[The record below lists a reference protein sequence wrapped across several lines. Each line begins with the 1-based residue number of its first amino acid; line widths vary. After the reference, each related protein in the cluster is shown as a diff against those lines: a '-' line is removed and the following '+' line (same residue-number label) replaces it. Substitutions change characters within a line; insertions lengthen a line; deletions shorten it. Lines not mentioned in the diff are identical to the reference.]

1 MYHPRC
7 RRTRVPCQHQAHRH
21 ALVAAFFRCV
31 WRRTRETRHRCSG
44 EWIAI
49 AYHDIWRTHRSVHI
63 SSFHRTLRQC
73 AQKYPNR
80 ALGIHF
86 QSIGSKRCH
95 CGHEISFA
103 QRGRRLIRVPPFLGA
118 FPETGSLICGGDC
131 ATLSPMCG
139 IFAFTTR
146 NGKNAGEVLL
156 DGLSSLEY
164 RGYDSAGIYTPESGV
179 VKSVGAASHLRRK
192 IPAGFFGKSGIAH
205 LRWATHGEP
214 TEENAH
220 PHHDCTEDIWLV
232 HNGIIENHKE
242 LRKKLEDSGHTFLSS
257 TDTEVLSHLI
267 EEHLKST
274 EDFEKA
280 VVAALREV
288 KGTYGIAVQYKKDP
302 ELVIAARMG
311 SPVVLGLCEGERFVA
326 SDPSPILRH
335 TRQIVF
341 IEDGEIA
348 VLRPESHSIYK
359 LEGTPVSRDAESVQ
373 WSPED
378 AQRGGYDHFM
388 LKEIMEGPE
397 VIENTMRG
405 RLLVDDGMAKR
416 GGLESVADQLQG
428 MEHVVIVGCGTAYY
442 AGLTGEYMLE
452 EHAGLP
458 VEVELGSE
466 FRYRSPVL
474 NQKTILLAISQSGET
489 ADTLEAIRE
498 GKRRGAL
505 TLGIVNAVGSTIARE
520 TDAGVYN
527 HAGPE
532 IGVAS
537 TKAFVSQ
544 LTVLALMTIFLGR
557 QRSMSEDGAREIAR
571 ELKAIPG
578 KIREVL
584 EQRAHIEKLVE
595 KYIESRDFLYIGRKY
610 NAPVAFEGAL
620 KLKELSYIH
629 AEGCGAG
636 EMKHGPI
643 AMIDENFPTFA
654 VSTRDS
660 VYEKTASNIQ
670 EIKARKGPI
679 IALATE
685 GDKDI
690 QKIVDDVVYV
700 PKTIEMLSPLVNIVP
715 LHLFSYYFARAKGL
729 NPDRPR
735 NLAKSV
741 TVE

>member
-1 MYHPRC
+1 
-7 RRTRVPCQHQAHRH
+7 
-21 ALVAAFFRCV
+21 
-31 WRRTRETRHRCSG
+31 
-44 EWIAI
+44 
-49 AYHDIWRTHRSVHI
+49 
-63 SSFHRTLRQC
+63 
-73 AQKYPNR
+73 
-80 ALGIHF
+80 
-86 QSIGSKRCH
+86 
-95 CGHEISFA
+95 
-103 QRGRRLIRVPPFLGA
+103 
-118 FPETGSLICGGDC
+118 
-131 ATLSPMCG
+131 MCG
-139 IFAFTTR
+139 IVAYT
-146 NGKNAGEVLL
+146 GKKGKDAGGILL
-156 DGLSSLEY
+156 KGLLSLEY
-164 RGYDSAGIYTPESGV
+164 RGYDSAGIYLPESGS
-179 VKSVGAASHLRRK
+179 VKTPGAVAELRKK
-192 IPAGFFGKSGIAH
+192 IPKNFKGESGSAH

-214 TEENAH
+214 TEKNAH
-220 PHHDCTEDIWLV
+220 PHADCDGEIWVV
-232 HNGIIENHKE
+232 HNGIIENFKE
-242 LRKKLEDSGHTFLSS
+242 LKARLVKSGHTFKSDS
-257 TDTEVLSHLI
+257 DTEVITHLV
-267 EEHLKST
+267 EDHLKKSAKGAKS
-274 EDFEKA
+274 FEKA
-280 VVAALREV
+280 ALAALNEIR
-288 KGTYGIAVQYKKDP
+288 GTYGIALQYKNEPDKI
-302 ELVIAARMG
+302 IAARMG
-311 SPVVLGLCEGERFVA
+311 SPIVLGLGGDEHFIA
-326 SDPSPILRH
+326 SDPSPILPH
-335 TRQIVF
+335 TRKVIF
-341 IEDGEIA
+341 LEDGEVA
-348 VLRPESHSIYK
+348 VISPDKHRIFK
-359 LEGTPVSRDAESVQ
+359 LDATNVKRKATKID
-373 WSPED
+373 WSAED
-378 AQRGGYDHFM
+378 ARKDGYEHFM

-397 VIENTMRG
+397 VIENTLRG
-405 RLLVDDGMAKR
+405 RLIPAKGLAKL
-416 GGLESVADQLQG
+416 GGLESVAKQL
-428 MEHVVIVGCGTAYY
+428 EKIERIIIVACGSAYY
-442 AGLTGEYMLE
+442 AGLVGEYMLE
-452 EHAGLP
+452 EHAGIP

-466 FRYRSPVL
+466 FRYRAPVL
-474 NQKTILLAISQSGET
+474 NQRTAVLAISQSGET
-489 ADTLEAIRE
+489 ADTLAAIRE
-498 GKRRGAL
+498 GKRKGAL

-544 LTVLALMTIFLGR
+544 LIALALFTIFLGR
-557 QRSMSEDGAREIAR
+557 QRSMSEEDAREIAR

-690 QKIVDDVVYV
+690 QKIVDDVVYA